1 LFIKEVTGRIRDLRE
16 KSFIS
21 LRLVIYRK
29 YLPLLLEGVDPWIGD
44 INQHAAKKIQSSS
57 FQLEIP
63 DLLSLR
69 SKRRKRSVIAASLKM
84 PASPGLSRADKM
96 REFGAVS
103 QKMSAVLLS
112 AVLREIVHE

>member
-1 LFIKEVTGRIRDLRE
+1 LFKGVRRERISVPPDKNYLLRAAIAKER
-16 KSFIS
+16 S
-21 LRLVIYRK
+21 
-29 YLPLLLEGVDPWIGD
+29 WIGD

-96 REFGAVS
+96 QEFGAVS